1 MNLLRKPIVA
11 LSGSQTTRRAMM
23 RWPVTRAVVQRFVA
37 GEKTS
42 SAVEAVRSIS
52 RNGLHATLDYLGEDT
67 TEEEAAA
74 ATVAEYLRLIGA
86 LAAAGVAKGTE
97 VSVKLSA
104 VGLSLIGPDGDATY
118 GPDFALREASR
129 IAAAAYRAGARMT
142 LDMEDH
148 AAVDATLDVL
158 FALRKQY
165 PDIGVAIQAM
175 LRRTPQDLTKLV
187 GPGSRVRLVKGAYDE
202 PASVAHRGRNEIT
215 GAYLK
220 VLRTLMQGEG
230 YPMIGSHDPAVIEEA
245 MRLARA
251 AGRKESD
258 YEIQMLYGIRTD
270 EQTRLYQLGIGV
282 RVYVPYGS
290 DWYGYFTRRLAERP
304 ANLLF
309 FLRALTA
316 RA

>member
-1 MNLLRKPIVA
+1 V
-11 LSGSQTTRRAMM
+11 QTIC
-23 RWPVTRAVVQRFVA
+23 Q
-37 GEKTS
+37 
-42 SAVEAVRSIS
+42 
-52 RNGLHATLDYLGEDT
+52 NGFRATLDYLGEDT

-86 LAAAGVAKGTE
+86 LAAAAVAEGTD

-104 VGLSLIGPDGDATY
+104 VGLSLIGPYGDATY

-148 AAVDATLDVL
+148 TAVDATLDVL

-165 PDIGVAIQAM
+165 PDIGIAIQAM
-175 LRRTPQDLTKLV
+175 LRRSPQDLTKLV

-220 VLRTLMQGEG
+220 VLRTLM
-230 YPMIGSHDPAVIEEA
+230 
-245 MRLARA
+245 
-251 AGRKESD
+251 
-258 YEIQMLYGIRTD
+258 
-270 EQTRLYQLGIGV
+270 
-282 RVYVPYGS
+282 
-290 DWYGYFTRRLAERP
+290 
-304 ANLLF
+304 
-309 FLRALTA
+309 
-316 RA
+316 